1 MEKTDILMFSFVN
14 NSPLRNKW
22 LDSFMFSITQL
33 GEGWIVLF
41 IMTAIHYGLGTADF
55 WYGQSFVTVLA
66 AGVVCQVVKKYFPR
80 SRPVCIL
87 PNVNVIGKRLTSG
100 SFPSGH
106 TATSFALAVVFSY
119 HWGDFTC
126 LFFMM
131 AVLIGVTRIYVGAHF
146 PFDVFWGGLIGFSIS
161 NAIMVFLLIAHDYG
175 VQQPYAAVLGGIVC
189 IALILPLFGGYTFG
203 KMYGKLKGKALKV
216 NMLLLQRR

>member
-1 MEKTDILMFSFVN
+1 MQMFSFVN

-22 LDSFMFSITQL
+22 FDSFMFLITQF
-33 GEGWIVLF
+33 GEGWIVLLL
-41 IMTAIHYGLGTADF
+41 MTVIHYGLDTPDS

-80 SRPVCIL
+80 SRPICVL

-119 HWGDFTC
+119 HWGDFTY

-131 AVLIGVTRIYVGAHF
+131 AGLIGVTRIYVGAHF
-146 PFDVFWGGLIGFSIS
+146 PFDVFGGGLIGFSIS
-161 NAIMVFLLIAHDYG
+161 NMFVVFLLIAHDYG
-175 VQQPYAAVLGGIVC
+175 VQQPYAAAFGCIFC
-189 IALILPLFGGYTFG
+189 IALILPLFGGYTFE
-203 KMYGKLKGKALKV
+203 KMYDRLKGKALRV
-216 NMLLLQRR
+216 SMLLLQRR